1 MTQESSSLWVS
12 TALGRK
18 GPELM
23 SLRMLEAREHSE
35 QQWVWVILC
44 NLGKK
49 MYTFQKW
56 K

>member
-18 GPELM
+18 GPALM
-23 SLRMLEAREHSE
+23 SLRTLEARGHGE
-35 QQWVWVILC
+35 QQWLWVILW
-44 NLGKK
+44 NLGVR